1 MFFLLFSILIFIFGV
16 IILSFGSQLIVD
28 SALNLAQKLKLSGIA
43 VSAIFI
49 AMITAMPET
58 FITLLALKK
67 SQMIAFGN
75 LVGSNIINIPL
86 AIGLPALITT
96 LTFGKFAKKVSL
108 IMIIATTLAF
118 LLLIDGR
125 LTSSEGWLLIFC
137 YFIYVIYVIKKEKNN
152 NQKFE
157 IKEYSNLKTAL
168 LFLVGGILLL
178 LGAYLVVESS
188 LDMAEQT
195 RASELYIG
203 ATIVAFGSIISEF
216 AVSLTAAIRKQ
227 GEISIGNILGDNI
240 FTIFI
245 VLGLAR
251 IIKPFSIAPKEV
263 SFSLLPIIFI
273 TFILFLI
280 TTKKERKIDKM
291 EGLILLISWGII
303 LLLQSIFIK

>member
-280 TTKKERKIDKM
+280 TTKKERKIDKK